1 MFSRKHFNFIFV
13 KLKEQHIKIN
23 LTENYTTDSKSTFP
37 LRVISILKNI
47 LKITFSTK
55 LFLAAANNK
64 QRWTMLHRII
74 HLCMEKSVQST
85 SQWYPSTWDSQKE
98 CHPRLLAFPA
108 LYFNVCLIDND
119 PAPVFYKVC
128 W

>member
-1 MFSRKHFNFIFV
+1 VFSRKHFNFIFV
-13 KLKEQHIKIN
+13 KLKEQHIKLN
-23 LTENYTTDSKSTFP
+23 LTENYTTDSKSAFP
-37 LRVISILKNI
+37 RRVISIKI
-47 LKITFSTK
+47 IIKKSHFQQITFS
-55 LFLAAANNK
+55 AANNK
-64 QRWTMLHRII
+64 QRRTMLHRII
-74 HLCMEKSVQST
+74 HLCMEQSVQST

-119 PAPVFYKVC
+119 PAPVFHKVC

>member
-23 LTENYTTDSKSTFP
+23 LTENYTTDSKSAFP
-37 LRVISILKNI
+37 LRVISIKKI
-47 LKITFSTK
+47 IKKSHFQQITFS
-55 LFLAAANNK
+55 AANNK
-64 QRWTMLHRII
+64 QRRTMLHRII